1 MFESDIIVL
10 LVVMVWFVFIFDTIM
25 ARRNCTFYNEVG
37 KREKGTSMNELCK
50 NILTLVL
57 CGATIACCNLVY
69 KVGQAD
75 GAERVTNYVREKVNE
90 MIEEHE
96 MK

>member
-10 LVVMVWFVFIFDTIM
+10 LIVMAWFIFIFDTIM

-37 KREKGTSMNELCK
+37 KREKGTSMSGLCK
-50 NILTLVL
+50 NVLTLVL
-57 CGATIACCNLVY
+57 CGVTIAYSQLIY

-75 GAERVTNYVREKVNE
+75 GAERVTRYVEQKVQEFKNE
-90 MIEEHE
+90 M
-96 MK
+96 K